1 MKGVLLVFVFLFEII
16 IVPWLIFIL
25 FVDKIHN
32 DFGASKVLYN
42 IFDSVFKLYA

>member
-25 FVDKIHN
+25 FVDKN
-32 DFGASKVLYN
+32 T
-42 IFDSVFKLYA
+42 